1 MSHFSTIQ
9 TSLRQREALEAALTR
24 LNYPYRVGAQLVRG
38 YRGQTH
44 MAELVI
50 PQENGYDIGF
60 VWDGQQYNLVTDLQ
74 YWQQPL
80 SVEGFLKQLHQQ
92 YAYEVVL
99 AHSQKQGFQVSES
112 QQLPDGSLRLVVQR
126 WAA

>member
-24 LNYPYRVGAQLVRG
+24 LNYTYRVGPQPVRG
-38 YRGQTH
+38 YRGQTQ

-50 PQENGYDIGF
+50 PQANGYDIGF
-60 VWDGQQYNLVTDLQ
+60 VWDGQQYNLVADLQ

-92 YAYEVVL
+92 YAYAVVL

>member
-9 TSLRQREALEAALTR
+9 TRLRDKEALAAALTR
-24 LNYPYRVGAQLVRG
+24 LNYTYQTGPLPVRG
-38 YRGQTH
+38 YRGQTQ
-44 MAELVI
+44 MADLVI
-50 PQENGYDIGF
+50 PQANGYDIGF
-60 VWDGQQYNLVTDLQ
+60 AWDGQQYNLVADLQ

-80 SVEGFLKQLHQQ
+80 SVEGFLRQLHQQ

-99 AHSQKQGFQVSES
+99 AQTQRQGFQVMETQRLS
-112 QQLPDGSLRLVVQR
+112 DGSVRLVVQR

>member
-9 TSLRQREALEAALTR
+9 TSLRQKDALEAALTR
-24 LNYPYRVGAQLVRG
+24 LNYAYQTGPLPVRG

-44 MAELVI
+44 LADIVI
-50 PQENGYDIGF
+50 PQANGYDIGF
-60 VWDGQQYNLVTDLQ
+60 VWDGQQYNLVADLQ

-80 SVEGFLKQLHQQ
+80 SVEGFLRQLHQQ

-99 AHSQKQGFQVSES
+99 AQTQQQGFQVTETQKLS
-112 QQLPDGSLRLVVQR
+112 DGSVRLVVQR

>member
-1 MSHFSTIQ
+1 MSHFSTIH
-9 TSLRQREALEAALTR
+9 TSLRHRSALEAALTR
-24 LNYPYRVGAQLVRG
+24 LNYAYRVGSQPVRG
-38 YRGQTH
+38 YRGQTQI
-44 MAELVI
+44 ADLVI

-80 SVEGFLKQLHQQ
+80 SVEGFVKQLHQQ
-92 YAYEVVL
+92 YAYEVVV
-99 AHSQKQGFQVSES
+99 AQTQKQGFQVSES

-126 WAA
+126 WAV